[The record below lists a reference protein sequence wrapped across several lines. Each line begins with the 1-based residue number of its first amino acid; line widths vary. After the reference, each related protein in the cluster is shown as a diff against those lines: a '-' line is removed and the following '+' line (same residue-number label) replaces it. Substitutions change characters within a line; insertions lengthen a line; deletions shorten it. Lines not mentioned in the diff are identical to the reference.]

1 LPKIDSYT
9 EQNRNRKTEEH
20 LRKGEK
26 VSEKAEKGYETIILK
41 KRGAIATIVLNR
53 PEVLNAISP
62 IMFDELDNAF
72 KDVDADAD
80 IRVVILTGS
89 GRAFSASVDLEEE
102 TNGKDRFLP
111 DMGPDEQ
118 RQFVREFPQKVTKTI
133 MEMEKPT
140 IAMVNGPAIGDA
152 FDWVLAC
159 DLRVASTKARFMC
172 GFVRMGLIPD
182 TGATWFYPRLLGL
195 PKTFELLFTENWLEA
210 EEAYRIG
217 MLNRLVQPG
226 ELESETMAMANQVAR
241 QAPIAVKLSKAHVY
255 RGLKMSLD
263 DSLEMAADGEIL
275 AMATEDHREALA
287 AFREKRKPVFKG
299 R

>member
-1 LPKIDSYT
+1 M
-9 EQNRNRKTEEH
+9 
-20 LRKGEK
+20 
-26 VSEKAEKGYETIILK
+26 SEKAEKGYETIILK

-80 IRVVILTGS
+80 IRVVILTGA

-118 RQFVREFPQKVTKTI
+118 RQFVREFPQRVTRAI
-133 MEMEKPT
+133 MDIEKPT

-255 RGLKMSLD
+255 RGLKMSLN
-263 DSLEMAADGEIL
+263 DSLEMAADGEIV